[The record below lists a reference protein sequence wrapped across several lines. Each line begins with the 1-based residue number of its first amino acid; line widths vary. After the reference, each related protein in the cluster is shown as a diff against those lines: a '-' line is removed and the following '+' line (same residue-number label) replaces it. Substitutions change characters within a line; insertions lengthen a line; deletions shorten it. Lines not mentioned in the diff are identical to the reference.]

1 MASKAQFN
9 SDIFNPNCKS
19 DLMGKND
26 LVKLLDYYRLKVEN
40 FEKERIEWLTKLEGL
55 KLKNEEHQKKEW
67 ELRNITS
74 KITDLQFSLS
84 ESNIALNQ
92 ERKKVIHYSN
102 EIDTY
107 KLGTKEDRR
116 RMIQLL
122 KFAEPISQYTQMF
135 FDKRPEIAEKN
146 VSSNYNYDSNNQFLK
161 NSVSLKKCLSTT
173 KPTKNSKSK
182 NNNNNK
188 TLSAFSSRKTP
199 SDARQNLIKTIMFPT
214 ETKESF
220 ATDENKCLKKQ
231 KEELVALYENII
243 MKMEEDGRLREE
255 EFRLQNLN
263 MQTKL
268 AELQKRNK
276 KLEKLNYDIT
286 KDYMDLKYDIEINNK
301 KLNDEY
307 ELAKLQNDALTHSLN
322 DIIKKTTIEKEV
334 NRNEYARK
342 TREVTNSLRNQV
354 KAKEENANLIKEQ
367 YKQIQKIYA
376 DKVGDLEN
384 NLTSITNKCKDLEAI
399 KGIQLDNFEDD
410 IKRYRI
416 ELRKYEDYTHRL
428 RQLGQGVV
436 DHYEQINNITKETN
450 EQFLEQS
457 AKTDV
462 ELQQLSKMIKRELK
476 EYERIAKGIQERD
489 YDNMNNRV
497 NTNRSFDEG
506 DAAKEEMEYQQQ
518 QQQFD
523 EGEQQNENNDDDNGR
538 GNDDADEEEEM
549 MMQQTGNL
557 NQNDNEYG
565 DEYEEEQQ
573 GGYDEEEEQDGEYNN
588 MNQDDNNYGDEEEEE
603 EQYNNNNMQGHEE
616 EEE

>member
-1 MASKAQFN
+1 
-9 SDIFNPNCKS
+9 
-19 DLMGKND
+19 
-26 LVKLLDYYRLKVEN
+26 
-40 FEKERIEWLTKLEGL
+40 
-55 KLKNEEHQKKEW
+55 
-67 ELRNITS
+67 
-74 KITDLQFSLS
+74 
-84 ESNIALNQ
+84 
-92 ERKKVIHYSN
+92 
-102 EIDTY
+102 
-107 KLGTKEDRR
+107 
-116 RMIQLL
+116 MIQLL

-161 NSVSLKKCLSTT
+161 NSVSLKKCLGTA
-173 KPTKNSKSK
+173 KPAKNSKSK
-182 NNNNNK
+182 LSNNNNN
-188 TLSAFSSRKTP
+188 TMSAFSSRKTP

-255 EFRLQNLN
+255 EFRLQNIN
-263 MQTKL
+263 MQSKL

-286 KDYMDLKYDIEINNK
+286 KDYMDLKYDMEINNK

-307 ELAKLQNDALTHSLN
+307 ELAKLQNEALTHSLN

-384 NLTSITNKCKDLEAI
+384 KLTSITNKCKDLEAI

-410 IKRYRI
+410 IKKYRM
-416 ELRKYEDYTHRL
+416 ELRQYEDYTHKL

-450 EQFLEQS
+450 DEFLERS

-462 ELQQLSKMIKRELK
+462 ELQQLSRQIKRELR

-489 YDNMNNRV
+489 YDNMNRA

-506 DAAKEEMEYQQQ
+506 EEGAKGNEGEMEYQQ

-523 EGEQQNENNDDDNGR
+523 EGEQNANHDDEDG
-538 GNDDADEEEEM
+538 DEQEEM

-557 NQNDNEYG
+557 NQNEWN
-565 DEYEEEQQ
+565 
-573 GGYDEEEEQDGEYNN
+573 GYPSPMGSRRRKTKKLR
-588 MNQDDNNYGDEEEEE
+588 
-603 EQYNNNNMQGHEE
+603 
-616 EEE
+616 

>member
-1 MASKAQFN
+1 
-9 SDIFNPNCKS
+9 
-19 DLMGKND
+19 
-26 LVKLLDYYRLKVEN
+26 
-40 FEKERIEWLTKLEGL
+40 
-55 KLKNEEHQKKEW
+55 
-67 ELRNITS
+67 
-74 KITDLQFSLS
+74 
-84 ESNIALNQ
+84 
-92 ERKKVIHYSN
+92 
-102 EIDTY
+102 
-107 KLGTKEDRR
+107 
-116 RMIQLL
+116 MIQLL

-146 VSSNYNYDSNNQFLK
+146 VSSNYNYDANNQFTK

-173 KPTKNSKSK
+173 KPTKNNNSNKRNS
-182 NNNNNK
+182 NNNNK
-188 TLSAFSSRKTP
+188 TLTAFSSRKTP

-231 KEELVALYENII
+231 KEELVAMYENII

-255 EFRLQNLN
+255 EFRLQNMN
-263 MQTKL
+263 MQSKL

-384 NLTSITNKCKDLEAI
+384 KLTSITNKCKDLEAI

-450 EQFLEQS
+450 DEFLEQS

-462 ELQQLSKMIKRELK
+462 ELQQLSKMIRRELK

-489 YDNMNNRV
+489 YDNVGGRV

-506 DAAKEEMEYQQQ
+506 EGGKEEQQEYV
-518 QQQFD
+518 
-523 EGEQQNENNDDDNGR
+523 GEQQQEGEGMEDGR
-538 GNDDADEEEEM
+538 GNEDGDEEEEM

-557 NQNDNEYG
+557 NQNDNDNEYG
-565 DEYEEEQQ
+565 EEYEEEQQ
-573 GGYDEEEEQDGEYNN
+573 GGYDEEEQDGEEYNN
-588 MNQDDNNYGDEEEEE
+588 MNGYGDEDGEEE
-603 EQYNNNNMQGHEE
+603 EQFNENGNDNDNDMQREE
-616 EEE
+616 E